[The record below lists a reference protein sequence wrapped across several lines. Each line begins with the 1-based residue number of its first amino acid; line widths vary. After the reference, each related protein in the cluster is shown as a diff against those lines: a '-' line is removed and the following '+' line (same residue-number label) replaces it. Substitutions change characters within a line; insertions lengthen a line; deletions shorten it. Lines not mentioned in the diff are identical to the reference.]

1 MDEAKPIREVVW
13 RSASE
18 DNMSVVGR
26 KEKKVSSIHGQ
37 CLLQGNR
44 QSGIASK
51 FHGVLQRF
59 RVRHGLS
66 CVNGPFWPVR
76 ASYYS
81 GTALSLPHSKPLYVV
96 DGRLL
101 PATLFLAGM

>member
-37 CLLQGNR
+37 CLLQGYR

-51 FHGVLQRF
+51 FDGVL
-59 RVRHGLS
+59 L
-66 CVNGPFWPVR
+66 
-76 ASYYS
+76 
-81 GTALSLPHSKPLYVV
+81 
-96 DGRLL
+96 
-101 PATLFLAGM
+101 